1 MADAKVIVIE
11 RSDSEA
17 RALQTLLRFL
27 DLEPLHVHDLAELR
41 RLPQCESQECT
52 AVIVGRDTVAGAGP
66 ELVTQLRA
74 MPQPLPVIYLSNDGL
89 PKIAES
95 SGDLAWFH
103 LDLPVK
109 QRRLSAVLHQ
119 AQNVRN
125 GHPTQPGTHRFRP
138 SGTSRPMR
146 DVHRLIEQVA
156 PFDTNVLILG
166 ESGTGKEMVARHIHE
181 LSGRSGHPFVPVNCG
196 AIPADLL
203 ESELF
208 GHEKGAFTGAL
219 STRLGRFEF
228 AEGGTLFLDEIGDM
242 SLQMQVKLLRVL
254 QERTFERV
262 GSNRTIRCNVRII
275 AATHR
280 DLEGAI
286 AAGRFRED
294 LYYRLNVFPVQMPP
308 LRERLEDLPVLIEH
322 LVQRQGQIAGR
333 HVRLDK
339 EAMNCLA
346 RNPWPGNVR
355 ELANLLERL
364 AILYPEQ
371 TVTATDLP
379 ERYRGKGTTAWFGGG
394 VRIVPPAR
402 ATAKAASA
410 SPALLEE
417 LLEVGDT
424 DLADLEFVPAAGL
437 AGTTDFAGTAGLA
450 GTADFADTADFE
462 DMGAF
467 AQSAGYPDA
476 QVFAAAAQL
485 AAAAELTK
493 RAELKAAPELAIRAQ
508 SGVAELGFELPRGGL
523 DLKDHLS
530 AIEIGLIRKALAEAG
545 GTVAEA
551 ARLLGMRRTTLV
563 EKLRK
568 YRLSA

>member
-1 MADAKVIVIE
+1 VLDAKVVVIE
-11 RSDSEA
+11 PSDSQA
-17 RALQTLLRFL
+17 RNLETLLRFL
-27 DLEPLHVHDLAELR
+27 DLEPIHVHDLAEFQRYNLR
-41 RLPQCESQECT
+41 EPHDWL
-52 AVIVGRDTVAGAGP
+52 ALIVGRETVQAQGAA
-66 ELVTQLRA
+66 LVSYLRT
-74 MPQPLPVIYLSNDGL
+74 MRLPLPLIYLSSDGL
-89 PKIAES
+89 PKLAET

-103 LDLPVK
+103 LDFPVK
-109 QRRLSAVLHQ
+109 QRRLSAVLDQ

-138 SGTSRPMR
+138 SGTSRAMR

-156 PFDTNVLILG
+156 PYDTNVLILG
-166 ESGTGKEMVARHIHE
+166 ESGTGKEMAARHVHE
-181 LSGRSGHPFVPVNCG
+181 LSGRAGHPFVPVNCG

-254 QERTFERV
+254 QERSFERV
-262 GSNRTIRCNVRII
+262 GSNRTIKCNVRII

-280 DLEGAI
+280 DLDEAI
-286 AAGRFRED
+286 SAGRFRED
-294 LYYRLNVFPVQMPP
+294 LFYRLNVFPVQMPP

-333 HVRLDK
+333 HIRLDK

-346 RNPWPGNVR
+346 RNRWPGNVR
-355 ELANLLERL
+355 ELSNLLERL
-364 AILYPEQ
+364 AILFPEQ
-371 TVTATDLP
+371 TVTAEDLP
-379 ERYRGKGTTAWFGGG
+379 ERYRCRATADWAGSG
-394 VRIVPPAR
+394 VRIVPP
-402 ATAKAASA
+402 
-410 SPALLEE
+410 
-417 LLEVGDT
+417 
-424 DLADLEFVPAAGL
+424 
-437 AGTTDFAGTAGLA
+437 
-450 GTADFADTADFE
+450 
-462 DMGAF
+462 
-467 AQSAGYPDA
+467 
-476 QVFAAAAQL
+476 L
-485 AAAAELTK
+485 AAAPQAAGFAATVARGEETLGSLEILETLEAIDAAPK
-493 RAELKAAPELAIRAQ
+493 GGVDLKAAFDLKDGI
-508 SGVAELGFELPRGGL
+508 

-530 AIEIGLIRKALAEAG
+530 AIEIGLIRQAMEEAD

-551 ARLLGMRRTTLV
+551 ARLLKIRRTTLV

>member
-1 MADAKVIVIE
+1 LSFVKGLHAKFKTEHEICEFRHTLINGKESRIVVDAKVIVIE
-11 RSDSEA
+11 PSDSEA
-17 RALQTLLRFL
+17 RALQALLRFL
-27 DLEPLHVHDLAELR
+27 DLEPVHVHDLAELR
-41 RLPQCESQECT
+41 QSPHGASRDCLG
-52 AVIVGRDTVAGAGP
+52 VIVGKDTVAAVGA
-66 ELVTQLRA
+66 ELVVQLRS

-89 PKIAES
+89 PKIAET

-109 QRRLSAVLHQ
+109 QRRLSAVLNQ
-119 AQNVRN
+119 AQNVRS

-138 SGTSRPMR
+138 SGTSRAMR

-181 LSGRSGHPFVPVNCG
+181 LSGRDGHPFVPVNCG

-219 STRLGRFEF
+219 STRMGRFEF

-254 QERTFERV
+254 QERSFERV
-262 GSNRTIRCNVRII
+262 GSNKTIRCNVRII

-280 DLEGAI
+280 DLDAAI
-286 AAGRFRED
+286 GAGRFRED
-294 LYYRLNVFPVQMPP
+294 LFYRLNVFPIQMPP

-322 LVQRQGQIAGR
+322 LVQRQGQIEGR
-333 HVRLDK
+333 HIRLDK
-339 EAMNCLA
+339 EAMGTLA

-364 AILYPEQ
+364 AILFPEQ
-371 TVTATDLP
+371 TITAPDLP
-379 ERYRGKGTTAWFGGG
+379 ERYRNKGAMGWFASGM
-394 VRIVPPAR
+394 RIKPPAPN
-402 ATAKAASA
+402 AMKPAGA
-410 SPALLEE
+410 SPALLEQ
-417 LLEVGDT
+417 LLEAGETELSDAAE
-424 DLADLEFVPAAGL
+424 LAGADLTSEAELMGETELMDTVDL
-437 AGTTDFAGTAGLA
+437 VD
-450 GTADFADTADFE
+450 TADFAD
-462 DMGAF
+462 
-467 AQSAGYPDA
+467 
-476 QVFAAAAQL
+476 
-485 AAAAELTK
+485 
-493 RAELKAAPELAIRAQ
+493 RAEAANA
-508 SGVAELGFELPRGGL
+508 ELPRGGI

-530 AIEIGLIRKALAEAG
+530 AIEIGLIRKALVEAD

-551 ARLLGMRRTTLV
+551 ARLLRMRRTTLV

>member
-1 MADAKVIVIE
+1 VADAKVIVIDP
-11 RSDSEA
+11 SDLEA
-17 RALQTLLRFL
+17 RTLQALLSFL
-27 DLEPLHVHDLAELR
+27 DLESVHVHDLAELR
-41 RLPQCESQECT
+41 QLSSGAALEGL
-52 AVIVGRDTVAGAGP
+52 AIIVGKDIIAAVGP
-66 ELVTQLRA
+66 EFVAALRELA
-74 MPQPLPVIYLSNDGL
+74 LAPPVIYLSNDGL

-95 SGDLAWFH
+95 SGDLAWFQ
-103 LDLPVK
+103 LELPVK
-109 QRRLSAVLHQ
+109 QRRLSAVLNQ
-119 AQNVRN
+119 AWNVRS
-125 GHPTQPGTHRFRP
+125 GHPTQPGAHRFRP

-219 STRLGRFEF
+219 STRMGRFEF

-280 DLEGAI
+280 DLDAAI
-286 AAGRFRED
+286 GAGRFRED
-294 LYYRLNVFPVQMPP
+294 LFYRLNVFPVQMPP
-308 LRERLEDLPVLIEH
+308 LRERLEDLPILIEH
-322 LVQRQGQIAGR
+322 LVQRHGHNGGR
-333 HVRLDK
+333 PLRLDK
-339 EAMNCLA
+339 GAMNCLA
-346 RNPWPGNVR
+346 RNSWPGNVR

-364 AILYPEQ
+364 AILFPEQ
-371 TVTATDLP
+371 TVGAADLP
-379 ERYRGKGTTAWFGGG
+379 ERYRGTGAAGWFGSGM
-394 VRIVPPAR
+394 RIEPVA
-402 ATAKAASA
+402 AT
-410 SPALLEE
+410 ALLEKLLQSPDGVESGDGIEPVNQRGCADGLGAADPRRCADE
-417 LLEVGDT
+417 LAC
-424 DLADLEFVPAAGL
+424 AD
-437 AGTTDFAGTAGLA
+437 DDD
-450 GTADFADTADFE
+450 ADIRCGAP
-462 DMGAF
+462 AF
-467 AQSAGYPDA
+467 AHT
-476 QVFAAAAQL
+476 
-485 AAAAELTK
+485 AEL
-493 RAELKAAPELAIRAQ
+493 
-508 SGVAELGFELPRGGL
+508 SGIELPRGGI

-530 AIEIGLIRKALAEAG
+530 AIEIGLIRKALEEAD

-551 ARLLGMRRTTLV
+551 ARLLRMRRTTLV

>member
-1 MADAKVIVIE
+1 MEPPEVTDPKVIVIE
-11 RSDSEA
+11 RSDLEA
-17 RALQTLLRFL
+17 RALQTLLHFL
-27 DLEPLHVHDLAELR
+27 DLEPLHAHDSAELA
-41 RLPQCESQECT
+41 RLSPASHDCL
-52 AVIVGRDTVAGAGP
+52 AVILGADTVATAGA
-66 ELVTQLRA
+66 ELIAQLRA
-74 MPQPLPVIYLSNDGL
+74 LPQPLPVIYLGNDGL

-95 SGDLAWFH
+95 SSDLAWFQ
-103 LDLPVK
+103 LELPVK
-109 QRRLSAVLHQ
+109 QRRLCAVLNQ
-119 AQNVRN
+119 ARNVRS
-125 GHPTQPGTHRFRP
+125 GHPTQPGAHRFRP

-181 LSGRSGHPFVPVNCG
+181 LSGRANHPFVPVNCG

-219 STRLGRFEF
+219 SSRMGRFEF

-254 QERTFERV
+254 QERNFERV
-262 GSNRTIRCNVRII
+262 GSNRSIRCNVRII

-280 DLEGAI
+280 DLEAAI

-294 LYYRLNVFPVQMPP
+294 LFYRLNVFPLQMPP

-322 LVQRQGQIAGR
+322 LVQRQSHAEGR
-333 HVRLDK
+333 QMRFDR
-339 EAMNCLA
+339 EAMACLA
-346 RNPWPGNVR
+346 RNTWPGNVR
-355 ELANLLERL
+355 ELSNLLERL
-364 AILYPEQ
+364 AILFPDQ
-371 TVTATDLP
+371 TICAGDLP
-379 ERYRGKGTTAWFGGG
+379 ERYRSTASSGGFGG
-394 VRIVPPAR
+394 VRIESA
-402 ATAKAASA
+402 A

-417 LLEVGDT
+417 LLE
-424 DLADLEFVPAAGL
+424 AGESGASTGESLQECELL
-437 AGTTDFAGTAGLA
+437 AGEEDLDAMPGL
-450 GTADFADTADFE
+450 E
-462 DMGAF
+462 
-467 AQSAGYPDA
+467 Q
-476 QVFAAAAQL
+476 
-485 AAAAELTK
+485 AAEH
-493 RAELKAAPELAIRAQ
+493 
-508 SGVAELGFELPRGGL
+508 GVELPQGGI

-530 AIEIGLIRKALAEAG
+530 AIEIGLIRKALQEAD

-551 ARLLGMRRTTLV
+551 ARLLRMRRTTLV

>member
-1 MADAKVIVIE
+1 MVDAKVIVIE
-11 RSDSEA
+11 SSDSEA
-17 RALQTLLRFL
+17 RALETLLRFL
-27 DLEPLHVHDLAELR
+27 DLEPIHVHDLAELR
-41 RLPQCESQECT
+41 AAAGSSAHEWL
-52 AVIVGRDTVAGAGP
+52 AVILGKETVARQGA
-66 ELVTQLRA
+66 ELVKYLRGLA
-74 MPQPLPVIYLSNDGL
+74 QPMPLIYLSADGL

-109 QRRLSAVLHQ
+109 QRRLSAVLDQ
-119 AQNVRN
+119 ARN
-125 GHPTQPGTHRFRP
+125 IRSGHPTQPGTHKFRP
-138 SGTSRPMR
+138 SGKSRPMR

-166 ESGTGKEMVARHIHE
+166 ESGTGKEMVARHVHE
-181 LSGRSGHPFVPVNCG
+181 LSHRAGHPFVPVNCG

-254 QERTFERV
+254 QERSFERV

-280 DLEGAI
+280 DLDAAI
-286 AAGRFRED
+286 SGGRFRED
-294 LYYRLNVFPVQMPP
+294 LFYRLNVFPIQMPP
-308 LRERLEDLPVLIEH
+308 LRDRLEDLPVLIEH
-322 LVQRQGQIAGR
+322 LVQRQGAAGR
-333 HVRLDK
+333 QLVLAKD
-339 EAMNCLA
+339 AMNCLA

-364 AILYPEQ
+364 AILFPTQ
-371 TVTATDLP
+371 TVTAADLP
-379 ERYRGKGTTAWFGGG
+379 ERYRGGGTAALFAGAVRLLPRETAGD
-394 VRIVPPAR
+394 VPMPATHLQ
-402 ATAKAASA
+402 AMSVDEDLAQAAE
-410 SPALLEE
+410 PAAPDEFVDE
-417 LLEVGDT
+417 LLES
-424 DLADLEFVPAAGL
+424 
-437 AGTTDFAGTAGLA
+437 
-450 GTADFADTADFE
+450 
-462 DMGAF
+462 GAI
-467 AQSAGYPDA
+467 
-476 QVFAAAAQL
+476 
-485 AAAAELTK
+485 T
-493 RAELKAAPELAIRAQ
+493 
-508 SGVAELGFELPRGGL
+508 LPRGGI

-530 AIEIGLIRKALAEAG
+530 AIEIGLIRKALGDAN
-545 GTVAEA
+545 GTVAGA
-551 ARLLGMRRTTLV
+551 ARLLNIRRTTLV

>member
-1 MADAKVIVIE
+1 VADAKVIVIE
-11 RSDSEA
+11 PADSEA
-17 RALQTLLRFL
+17 RVLQTLLRFL
-27 DLEPLHVHDLAELR
+27 DLEPLHVHDLDALR
-41 RLPQCESQECT
+41 SLPQGDTQDCL
-52 AVIVGRDTVAGAGP
+52 AVIVGKETVAAVGS
-66 ELVTQLRA
+66 ELVAQFRS
-74 MPQPLPVIYLSNDGL
+74 MPQPLPVIFLSNDGL
-89 PKIAES
+89 PRIAES
-95 SGDLAWFH
+95 SGDLPWFH

-109 QRRLSAVLHQ
+109 QRRLSAVLQQ
-119 AQNVRN
+119 AQNVRS

-219 STRLGRFEF
+219 TTRMGRFEF

-254 QERTFERV
+254 QERSFERV
-262 GSNRTIRCNVRII
+262 GSNRTMRCNVRII

-280 DLEGAI
+280 DLDAAI
-286 AAGRFRED
+286 TLGRFRED
-294 LYYRLNVFPVQMPP
+294 LYYRLNVFPIQMPP
-308 LRERLEDLPVLIEH
+308 LRERLEDLPVLIDH
-322 LVQRQGQIAGR
+322 LVQRQGQISGR
-333 HVRLDK
+333 HIRLDK
-339 EAMNCLA
+339 DAMNCLA
-346 RNPWPGNVR
+346 RNAWPGNVR

-364 AILYPEQ
+364 AILFPEQ
-371 TVTATDLP
+371 CIGAADLP
-379 ERYRGKGTTAWFGGG
+379 ERYRGKDVNGWFGSG
-394 VRIVPPAR
+394 VRVAPSR
-402 ATAKAASA
+402 AAPKAPVSV

-417 LLEVGDT
+417 LLGSGDVD
-424 DLADLEFVPAAGL
+424 DLPGGEEQPEFPVRADF
-437 AGTTDFAGTAGLA
+437 
-450 GTADFADTADFE
+450 DFADRSEISDHTRFNDRTRFTDRGE
-462 DMGAF
+462 FGERV
-467 AQSAGYPDA
+467 
-476 QVFAAAAQL
+476 QVAST
-485 AAAAELTK
+485 AELD
-493 RAELKAAPELAIRAQ
+493 
-508 SGVAELGFELPRGGL
+508 GVELPQGGM

-530 AIEIGLIRKALAEAG
+530 AIEIGLIRKALASAD

-551 ARLLGMRRTTLV
+551 ARLLRMRRTTLV

>member
-11 RSDSEA
+11 SVDLEADS
-17 RALQTLLRFL
+17 LQTLLRFL
-27 DLEPLHVHDLAELR
+27 DIEPIRVHDLDELR
-41 RLPQCESQECT
+41 QTPHSASQDCL
-52 AVIVGRDTVAGAGP
+52 AVIVGKEMVAKIGP
-66 ELVTQLRA
+66 ALVAQLQA
-74 MPQPLPVIYLSNDGL
+74 MPQPLPVIYLSNHGL

-109 QRRLSAVLHQ
+109 QRRLSAVLNQ
-119 AQNVRN
+119 AQNVRA
-125 GHPTQPGTHRFRP
+125 GHPTQPGAHRFRP

-146 DVHRLIEQVA
+146 AVHKLIEQVA

-166 ESGTGKEMVARHIHE
+166 ESGTGKEMVARHVHE
-181 LSGRSGHPFVPVNCG
+181 LSGRAGHPFVPVNCG

-219 STRLGRFEF
+219 STRMGRFEF

-254 QERTFERV
+254 QERSFERV

-280 DLEGAI
+280 DLDAAI
-286 AAGRFRED
+286 SAGRFRED
-294 LYYRLNVFPVQMPP
+294 LYYRLNVFPLQMPP

-333 HVRLDK
+333 HIRLDK
-339 EAMNCLA
+339 DAMNCLA

-364 AILYPEQ
+364 AILFPEQ
-371 TVTATDLP
+371 TITAEDLPDRYRARGAAGWFGSGMRVAPNAAPALVDEMIEIGADALHPAVVHVGGDAEEVHLEVTA
-379 ERYRGKGTTAWFGGG
+379 
-394 VRIVPPAR
+394 
-402 ATAKAASA
+402 
-410 SPALLEE
+410 E
-417 LLEVGDT
+417 LN
-424 DLADLEFVPAAGL
+424 
-437 AGTTDFAGTAGLA
+437 
-450 GTADFADTADFE
+450 
-462 DMGAF
+462 
-467 AQSAGYPDA
+467 
-476 QVFAAAAQL
+476 
-485 AAAAELTK
+485 
-493 RAELKAAPELAIRAQ
+493 
-508 SGVAELGFELPRGGL
+508 GFELPRGGI

-530 AIEIGLIRKALAEAG
+530 AIEIGLIRKALEEAD
-545 GTVAEA
+545 GTVAGA
-551 ARLLGMRRTTLV
+551 ARLLRMRRTTLV